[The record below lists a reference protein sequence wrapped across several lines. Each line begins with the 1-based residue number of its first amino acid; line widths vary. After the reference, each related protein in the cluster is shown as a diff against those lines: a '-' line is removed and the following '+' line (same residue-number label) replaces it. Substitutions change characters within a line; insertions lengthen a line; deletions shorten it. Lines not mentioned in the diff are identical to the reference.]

1 VIARWT
7 KVRIALAGLAL
18 VVLAGVVVRRAV
30 QLQVHESARL
40 REWAERNYLR
50 DIEVAPRR
58 GRILDRN
65 GDELA
70 STVDFDSIYC
80 NPRQLAAVPGAAER
94 LGAALGMDPHEV
106 QRILGQPR
114 YFAWLRRKATP
125 EQRDAALALKLPG
138 LGVRKE
144 PGRVYPKGGLAA
156 TLLGYTSV
164 DGRGLEGLE
173 LGFDQVLRGSGVQV
187 PSIRDSY
194 GRALLVEGLVDTSAV
209 AGQDLVLSLD
219 KYLTYV
225 TESALAEAVE
235 KHHAR
240 AGVAVVMDPRTG
252 EVLAL
257 ANVPTYDPNDP
268 RDANAR
274 EARDRAVTDQF
285 EPGSVMKTFTFA
297 AVLDAGKLRP
307 EEPFDCQMGAMAI
320 GKYVIHDDHK
330 FGQLTAADVFKHS
343 SNIGTVKIA
352 RRIDKNALYQAL
364 VRFGFGRRPGIGL
377 PGESG
382 GTLHPAR
389 RWGEIE
395 FATHAFGHGLTVT
408 PLQLVT
414 GFAAVA
420 SGGVYHPPKLALRT
434 IQPDG
439 REEPALASAEARQ
452 PERII
457 SERAAQT
464 LLKMME
470 RVTDQDATG
479 KLALIDGYPVAG
491 KTGTAL
497 KVVNGRYDYQKYV
510 ASFVGIVPAND
521 PRLVIAVVVDEPQP
535 VHYGGQVS
543 APVFKTIAE
552 AGLRYLGI
560 PPSTPLAARREVARP
575 PAGEAEAA
583 VEEEL
588 REGAGGDLPPTLIVV
603 EGEGAGN
610 GEVEAEVVSVPS
622 FAGMS
627 IAQAIRAAR
636 QAGVEL
642 VPEGSGVAVAQVPAP
657 GGHPRGSVCRV
668 SFRPGS

>member
-1 VIARWT
+1 
-7 KVRIALAGLAL
+7 
-18 VVLAGVVVRRAV
+18 
-30 QLQVHESARL
+30 
-40 REWAERNYLR
+40 
-50 DIEVAPRR
+50 VAPRR

-80 NPRQLAAVPGAAER
+80 NPRQLASLPGAAER
-94 LGAALGMDPHEV
+94 LAEALAMETGEV
-106 QRILGQPR
+106 ERILGQPR

-138 LGVRKE
+138 VGARKE

-173 LGFDQVLRGSGVQV
+173 LGFDQTLRGSGVQV
-187 PSIRDSY
+187 PTIRDSY
-194 GRALLVEGLVDTSAV
+194 GRALMVEGLVDTSAV
-209 AGQDLVLSLD
+209 AGQDLVLALD
-219 KYLTYV
+219 KYLTYI

-235 KHHAR
+235 KNHAK

-268 RDANAR
+268 RDATAR
-274 EARDRAVTDQF
+274 EARNRAVTDQF

-297 AVLDAGKLRP
+297 AALDAGKLRP
-307 EEPFDCQMGAMAI
+307 EDQFDCQMGAMAI

-330 FGQLTAADVFKHS
+330 LGVLSAADVFKHS

-352 RRIDKNALYQAL
+352 RRIGKEALYDTL
-364 VRFGFGRRPGIGL
+364 VRFGFGRRPGLGL
-377 PGESG
+377 PGESA
-382 GTLHPAR
+382 GTLHPVR

-408 PLQLVT
+408 PLQLVS

-420 SGGVYHPPKLALRT
+420 SGGVYHPPRLALRT
-434 IQPDG
+434 VQPDG
-439 REEPALASAEARQ
+439 HEEPLPGGEPRQ

-457 SERAAQT
+457 SERAARS
-464 LLKMME
+464 LLKIME
-470 RVTDQDATG
+470 RVTDKDATG

-497 KVVNGRYDYQKYV
+497 KVVGGRYDYQKYV

-521 PRLVIAVVVDEPQP
+521 PRLVIGVMVDEPQP
-535 VHYGGQVS
+535 VHFGGLVS
-543 APVFKTIAE
+543 APVFKEIAE
-552 AGLRYLGI
+552 AALRYLGV
-560 PPSTPLAARREVARP
+560 PPSTPLTAKREPETVVKVSL
-575 PAGEAEAA
+575 ED
-583 VEEEL
+583 EL
-588 REGAGGDLPPTLIVV
+588 REGAGGDLPALIV
-603 EGEGAGN
+603 EGEASAG
-610 GEVEAEVVSVPS
+610 EAEAEEVTVPS
-622 FAGMS
+622 FLGMS
-627 IAQAIRAAR
+627 IAEAIRAAR

-642 VPEGSGVAVAQVPAP
+642 VPEGSGVAIAQVPAA

>member
-7 KVRIALAGLAL
+7 KLRIALAGL
-18 VVLAGVVVRRAV
+18 VLLLLSAVVVRRAV
-30 QLQVHESARL
+30 QLQVRESPRL
-40 REWAERNYLR
+40 KEWAERNYLK
-50 DIEVAPRR
+50 DIELAPRR

-80 NPRQLAAVPGAAER
+80 NPRQLATVPDAAPR
-94 LGAALGMDPHEV
+94 LAEVLAMDVHDV
-106 QRILGQPR
+106 QKVMAQTR

-125 EQRDAALALKLPG
+125 AQSRAALALRLPG
-138 LGVRKE
+138 VGVRKE

-173 LGFDQVLRGSGVQV
+173 LGFDNVLRGSGVQV

-194 GRALLVEGLVDTSAV
+194 GRELLVEGIVDTSAA

-219 KYLTYV
+219 KYLTYI
-225 TESALAEAVE
+225 TETALAEAVR

-252 EVLAL
+252 DVLAL

-274 EARDRAVTDQF
+274 EARNRAVTDQF

-297 AVLDAGKLRP
+297 AVLDAGRLRP
-307 EEPFDCQMGAMAI
+307 EESFDCQMGAMAI
-320 GKYVIHDDHK
+320 GKHVIHDDHRL
-330 FGQLTAADVFKHS
+330 GVLTAAEVFKHS

-352 RRIDKNALYQAL
+352 RRISKTALYDTL
-364 VRFGFGRRPGIGL
+364 VRFGFGQRPGVGL
-377 PGESG
+377 PGESA

-389 RWGEIE
+389 RWGDIE

-408 PLQLVT
+408 PMQLVA

-420 SGGVYHPPKLALRT
+420 SGGVYHRPRLALRV

-439 REEPALASAEARQ
+439 HEEPATREGRAV
-452 PERII
+452 ERIM
-457 SERAAQT
+457 SEPAART
-464 LLKMME
+464 LLRIMQG
-470 RVTDQDATG
+470 VTDKDATG
-479 KLALIDGYPVAG
+479 KLAAIDGYPVAG

-497 KVVNGRYDYQKYV
+497 KVVGGRYDYQKYV

-521 PRLVIAVVVDEPQP
+521 PRLVIAVMVDEPQP
-535 VHYGGQVS
+535 VHFGGQVS
-543 APVFKTIAE
+543 APVFKEIAE
-552 AGLRYLGI
+552 AALRYLGV
-560 PPSTPLAARREVARP
+560 PPSTPLAPRHETEAPVAE
-575 PAGEAEAA
+575 PAVAE
-583 VEEEL
+583 EGM
-588 REGAGGDLPPTLIVV
+588 REGPGADLPPTLVGDEEGG
-603 EGEGAGN
+603 EGEASGAG
-610 GEVEAEVVSVPS
+610 EAVEIVTVPS
-622 FAGMS
+622 FVGMS
-627 IAQAIRAAR
+627 IGEAIRAAR
-636 QAGVEL
+636 KAGVEI
-642 VPEGSGVAVAQVPAP
+642 VPEGSGVAVGQTPAA
-657 GGHPRGSVCRV
+657 GGRPRGSVCRV
-668 SFRPGS
+668 SFRPGG

>member
-7 KVRIALAGLAL
+7 KVRIALAG
-18 VVLAGVVVRRAV
+18 VVLLLVAAVVVRRAV
-30 QLQVHESARL
+30 QLQVQEGARL

-50 DIEVAPRR
+50 DIEVAARR

-80 NPRQLAAVPGAAER
+80 NPRQLAPLPGAAER
-94 LGAALGMDPHEV
+94 LAEALEMDPREV
-106 QRILGQPR
+106 ERILGQPR

-125 EQRDAALALKLPG
+125 EQRDAALSLKLPG
-138 LGVRKE
+138 VGVRKE

-173 LGFDQVLRGSGVQV
+173 LGFDQILRGSGVQV
-187 PSIRDSY
+187 PTIRDSY
-194 GRALLVEGLVDTSAV
+194 GRALMVEGLVDTSAV
-209 AGQDLVLSLD
+209 AGQDLVLALD
-219 KYLTYV
+219 KYLTFV

-235 KHHAR
+235 KNHAKS
-240 AGVAVVMDPRTG
+240 GVAVVMDPRTG

-268 RDANAR
+268 RDATAR
-274 EARDRAVTDQF
+274 EARNRAVTDQF

-297 AVLDAGKLRP
+297 AALDAGKLHA
-307 EEPFDCQMGAMAI
+307 EDQFDCQMGAMAI
-320 GKYVIHDDHK
+320 GRYVIHDDHK
-330 FGQLTAADVFKHS
+330 LGVLTASDVFKHS

-352 RRIDKNALYQAL
+352 RKIGKEALYDTL
-364 VRFGFGRRPGIGL
+364 VKFGFGRRPGLGL

-382 GTLHPAR
+382 GTLHPVR

-414 GFAAVA
+414 AFAAVA
-420 SGGVYHPPKLALRT
+420 SGGVYHPPRLALRT

-439 REEPALASAEARQ
+439 HEEAAPAAVEPRQ

-457 SERAAQT
+457 SERAARA
-464 LLKMME
+464 LLKIME
-470 RVTDQDATG
+470 RVTDKDATG

-497 KVVNGRYDYQKYV
+497 KVVGGRYDYQKYV

-521 PRLVIAVVVDEPQP
+521 PRLVIGVMVDEPQP
-535 VHYGGQVS
+535 VHFGGLVA
-543 APVFKTIAE
+543 APVFKEIAE
-552 AGLRYLGI
+552 AALRYLGI
-560 PPSTPLAARREVARP
+560 PPSTPLTARREA
-575 PAGEAEAA
+575 AEP
-583 VEEEL
+583 VIRVQLEDEL
-588 REGAGGDLPPTLIVV
+588 REGAGGDLPALIV
-603 EGEGAGN
+603 EGEASAREIEPE
-610 GEVEAEVVSVPS
+610 EVTVPS
-622 FAGMS
+622 FLGMS
-627 IAQAIRAAR
+627 IAEAIRAAR
-636 QAGVEL
+636 QAGVDL
-642 VPEGSGVAVAQVPAP
+642 VPEGSGVAVGQVPAA

>member
-7 KVRIALAGLAL
+7 KVRIALAG
-18 VVLAGVVVRRAV
+18 VVLVLLAVVVVRRAV
-30 QLQVHESARL
+30 QLQVHEGARL

-80 NPRQLAAVPGAAER
+80 NPRQLASLPGAAER
-94 LGAALGMDPHEV
+94 LAEALAMDAGEV
-106 QRILGQPR
+106 ERIIGQPR
-114 YFAWLRRKATP
+114 YFAWLRRKVTS

-138 LGVRKE
+138 VGARKE

-164 DGRGLEGLE
+164 DGHGLEGLE
-173 LGFDQVLRGSGVQV
+173 LGFDQTLRGSGVQV

-194 GRALLVEGLVDTSAV
+194 GRALMTEGLVDTSAV
-209 AGQDLVLSLD
+209 AGQDLVLALD

-235 KHHAR
+235 KNHAR

-268 RDANAR
+268 RDATAR
-274 EARDRAVTDQF
+274 EARNRAVTDQF

-297 AVLDAGKLRP
+297 AALDAGKLRP
-307 EEPFDCQMGAMAI
+307 EDPFDCQMGAMAI

-330 FGQLTAADVFKHS
+330 LGVLTAADVFKHS

-352 RRIDKNALYQAL
+352 RRIGKEALYDTL
-364 VRFGFGRRPGIGL
+364 VRFGFGRRPGLGL
-377 PGESG
+377 PGESA
-382 GTLHPAR
+382 GTLHPVR

-395 FATHAFGHGLTVT
+395 FATHAFGHGMTVT

-414 GFAAVA
+414 AFAAVA
-420 SGGVYHPPKLALRT
+420 SGGVYRPPRLALRS

-439 REEPALASAEARQ
+439 HEEAAGPEPRQ

-457 SERAAQT
+457 SERAARA
-464 LLKMME
+464 LLKIME
-470 RVTDQDATG
+470 RVTDKDATG

-497 KVVNGRYDYQKYV
+497 KVVGGRYDYQKYV

-521 PRLVIAVVVDEPQP
+521 PRLVIGVMVDEPQP
-535 VHYGGQVS
+535 VHFGGLVS
-543 APVFKTIAE
+543 APVFREIAE
-552 AGLRYLGI
+552 AALRYLGV
-560 PPSTPLAARREVARP
+560 PPSTPLTAKK
-575 PAGEAEAA
+575 EAA
-583 VEEEL
+583 PEEMVVRVQLEDEL
-588 REGAGGDLPPTLIVV
+588 REGAGGDLPALIVD
-603 EGEGAGN
+603 GEASAR
-610 GEVEAEVVSVPS
+610 EAVPLDVTVPS
-622 FAGMS
+622 FLGMS
-627 IAQAIRAAR
+627 MAEAIRAAR
-636 QAGVEL
+636 QAGVDL
-642 VPEGSGVAVAQVPAP
+642 VPEGSGVAVAQVPAA
-657 GGHPRGSVCRV
+657 GEHPRGSVCRV